1 MSGEVN
7 DVGWWPRPG
16 EASRSSRTPR
26 ALRARSVSSSGNYL
40 YLRREGG
47 PGGRSVHRVVG
58 W

>member
-26 ALRARSVSSSGNYL
+26 ALRSRSASSSGNYP

-47 PGGRSVHRVVG
+47 HGVRSVRRVAG